1 MTLSFDTSGN
11 LHETVEL
18 SFDDFQKLFGT
29 NAGRKEKIKNAV
41 TFFRIFSS
49 CGCEA
54 VYIGGSFVSNKKN
67 PEDID
72 LCFDMTKV
80 DHEKLNK
87 EFPEFFGLKSH
98 NNIGTIRKN
107 LKCHIFTFDNTRK
120 LYLQMLERDRDQ
132 NPKGLVK
139 ISFKNGFNYD

>member
-1 MTLSFDTSGN
+1 MNLRFNTSGN
-11 LHETVEL
+11 LHENVEL

-29 NAGRKEKIKNAV
+29 NPGRKEKIRSAV

-54 VYIGGSFVSNKKN
+54 VYIGGSFVSKKQN

-80 DHEKLNK
+80 DNEKLNR
-87 EFPEFFGLKSH
+87 EFPEFFGLNSH
-98 NNIGTIRKN
+98 NYIGTIRRN
-107 LKCHIFTFDNTRK
+107 LKCHIFIFDEMDT
-120 LYLQMLERDRDQ
+120 LMLDYLGKDRER